1 MFEAVTHPTMF
12 SVSLNAAERV
22 NVDARKRSTP
32 VVVRVY
38 LLKNATAFEAAD
50 FFSLYERE
58 QEVLGDALVW
68 REEVVIQPGETRTLE
83 MRKAGDGKVLAVLAA
98 FRQVDRAT
106 WRASTQ
112 LVEHRTNLI
121 ALSLQE
127 DSIAPVGML
136 APKK

>member
-1 MFEAVTHPTMF
+1 MFQKITQPTQF
-12 SVSLNAAERV
+12 SVSLSAAERV

-50 FFSLYERE
+50 FFSLYERDK
-58 QEVLGDALVW
+58 EVLGDALVW
-68 REEVVIQPGETRTLE
+68 REELVLQPGETRKLG
-83 MRKAGDGKVLAVLAA
+83 MRNAGDGKVVAVLAA
-98 FRQVDRAT
+98 FRQVDRAS

-112 LVEHRTNLI
+112 LVEQHTNLI

-127 DSIAPVGML
+127 DGVAAVGMQ